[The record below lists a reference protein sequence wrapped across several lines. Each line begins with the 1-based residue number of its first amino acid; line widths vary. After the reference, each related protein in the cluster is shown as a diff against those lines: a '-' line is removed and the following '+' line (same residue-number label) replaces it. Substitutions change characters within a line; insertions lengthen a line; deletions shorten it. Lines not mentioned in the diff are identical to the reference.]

1 MHKNCN
7 NCQYHNHYNNRTD
20 ILLLPFYFSYTT
32 LYPPPLLHKNKK
44 SLPGCPEA
52 PGRQ

>member
-7 NCQYHNHYNNRTD
+7 NSQYHNHYNNGTD

-32 LYPPPLLHKNKK
+32 LYPPFYSIKTK